1 MESSGVWR
9 DTEREMS
16 QDDFESVRKLRDA
29 FNAFMR
35 GERSR
40 EDLAQLLHP
49 EIEYYWHD
57 QRTYPDTPQHLQGAP
72 AVVAFMEQFRDGW
85 EDLVQEPLEQVGA
98 PDGRVVDLV
107 RQTGRGRESGVPI
120 EIHFFEVCTI
130 RDGKLRRVEYF
141 RHRAD
146 ALEAAGLSE

>member
-1 MESSGVWR
+1 
-9 DTEREMS
+9 MS
-16 QDDFESVRKLRDA
+16 EDDFESVRKLRDA

-35 GERSR
+35 GERSS

-57 QRTYPDTPQHLQGAP
+57 QRTYPDTPQHLHGAP

-85 EDLVQEPLEQVGA
+85 EDLVQEPLEQVEA

-107 RQTGRGRESGVPI
+107 RQP
-120 EIHFFEVCTI
+120 
-130 RDGKLRRVEYF
+130 VEGA
-141 RHRAD
+141 RAVSQSKSISSRS
-146 ALEAAGLSE
+146 ARSEMASCAAWSTSAIAPTL